1 MKQLYII
8 LVILLASAGLFSCK
22 KSFLDEKSDSA
33 YSPLTTFKDSVGLE
47 AGIAGLQESVRQ
59 QYTMQVTQS
68 LLCIFQVGTDVVI
81 DGNGNGEEIP
91 YHNYNTLNS
100 QDVAALYYWT
110 WAYKVITNANQ
121 IIKGASDP
129 ATPLSA
135 SGRNGYLAEA
145 KFFRG
150 YAYNFLA
157 TLYGG
162 VPLIEEPL
170 SAPKTDFVRAPL
182 ATINDFINNDLVF
195 AAANLPVIDAVKKPG
210 RISKE
215 AAQQLL
221 AEVYLREGKADL
233 AEVQTRNVISSGA
246 FAITTDRYGIKKDQ
260 AGDAFS
266 DMFLYGNQRR
276 RQGNK
281 EAIWVEEEEYNID
294 GGSSSFDQHRRVWVP
309 AYYQLVGMAIC
320 DSLGGRGL
328 GRMRLSPW
336 VINNVYKGADMRNSK
351 YSIHRDFYYND
362 PANTALLGKKVIP
375 SAGDTL
381 YRIVPYTTKWN
392 HFLAT
397 DVAGG
402 GSYKDLIMMRLG
414 ETYLLQAEA
423 QFKQGKLDAAAA
435 SINVLRSR
443 AKVSLV
449 TAAEVTLD
457 LILDERAREL
467 IGEENRRMT
476 LVRTGTLLDRVKRLN
491 PGENTTIAAHNVL
504 LPIPQTEINL
514 NKDAKLEQNPGY

>member
-1 MKQLYII
+1 
-8 LVILLASAGLFSCK
+8 
-22 KSFLDEKSDSA
+22 
-33 YSPLTTFKDSVGLE
+33 
-47 AGIAGLQESVRQ
+47 
-59 QYTMQVTQS
+59 MQVTQS

-121 IIKGASDP
+121 IIKGASDSS
-129 ATPLSA
+129 TPLSV

-145 KFFRG
+145 RFFRA

-157 TLYGG
+157 TLWGG
-162 VPLIEEPL
+162 VPLIEQPL
-170 SAPKTDFVRAPL
+170 SAPKTDFTRATL
-182 ATINDFINNDLVF
+182 ATVNDFINADLLF
-195 AAANLPVIDAVKKPG
+195 AAVNLPVIDAVKKPG

-221 AEVYLREGKADL
+221 AEVYLREGKPDL
-233 AEVQTRNVISSGA
+233 AEVQTKNVISSGA

-260 AGDAFS
+260 PGDAFS

-294 GGSSSFDQHRRVWVP
+294 GGSSSYDQHRRVWVP
-309 AYYQLVGMAIC
+309 AYYQVIGMAIC

-336 VINNVYKGADMRNSK
+336 IINAAYKGTDMRNSK

-362 PANTALLGKKVIP
+362 PASAKLGQKVIP

-381 YRIVPYTTKWN
+381 YRIIPYTTKWN
-392 HFLAT
+392 HFIAT
-397 DVAGG
+397 DVFGS

-443 AKVSLV
+443 AKATLV
-449 TAAEVTLD
+449 TAADVTLD

-491 PGENTTIAAHNVL
+491 IAENSTIKEFNTL